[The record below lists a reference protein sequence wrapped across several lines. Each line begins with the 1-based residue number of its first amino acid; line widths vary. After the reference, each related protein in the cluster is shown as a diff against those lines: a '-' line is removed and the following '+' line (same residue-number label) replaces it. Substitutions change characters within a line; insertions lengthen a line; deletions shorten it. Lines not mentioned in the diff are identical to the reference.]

1 MAGKSGINAY
11 VTELFDRAGLT
22 VEASGGEVT
31 IYRGKAI
38 LGAGRNVPYAI
49 QSVQAPV
56 FMKYGQVFGL
66 AMAYAFG
73 PDGVAEAV
81 CVLQEDAV
89 RNILDGDADTDD
101 DFDDVDE
108 DEDDDDDG
116 LHEEDDD
123 EDDSDDDD
131 SDDEDAAY
139 DDSEDIEVGRITFTE
154 DDE

>member
-11 VTELFDRAGLT
+11 VTELFDRAGLA
-22 VEASGGEVT
+22 VEASGGKVT

-38 LGAGRNVPYAI
+38 LGTGRNVPYAI

-108 DEDDDDDG
+108 DDDDG
-116 LHEEDDD
+116 LHEEDD
-123 EDDSDDDD
+123 EDDSDDD
-131 SDDEDAAY
+131 SDDEDEDAAY
-139 DDSEDIEVGRITFTE
+139 DDSEDIEEGRITFTE